1 VPAQLLV
8 VLLLVSPVHRKPK
21 SSSSYPQIHLKRVS
35 LPPFVEAISDTPPSR
50 GRLLRILGVG
60 FGLAVIIGNTIGAG
74 ILSTPGTIAQQL
86 PNAWLFIGV
95 WIAGGLYAL
104 LGAISIAELGTMMP
118 RSGGQYVFAR
128 EALGDYAGFIIGW
141 SDWISTCGTISFI
154 SLIVAQY
161 SAVLLPSLAGRS
173 IALALAIVVV
183 FAVIQWRGI
192 RWGSGV
198 QNVTSLL
205 KALAFAA
212 LVVACFVLGGS
223 ATATES
229 GIAQQASHG
238 LKLFVAVILALQG
251 VIYTY
256 DGWTGVIYFSE
267 EVRNPARDI
276 PRAMFGGVLSVIAI
290 YLLVNLAILY
300 VLPISEIAGSDL
312 ALGKAAQSIFGAN
325 GDRIFRSL
333 MILSMLSAVNAC
345 QLMATR
351 VLFAMSRDGLFSTKA
366 AQANKGGTPTV
377 ALLFSALVAVLFIVT
392 GTVDQVLAVVAF
404 FFVVNYAISFGV
416 VFLLRRREPTRDR
429 PYRAWGYPW
438 TTAISLVGS
447 IAFLAGAV
455 ASDTRNS
462 IYALVLLAASYPTFR
477 LSKWL
482 GERQ

>member
-1 VPAQLLV
+1 LQP
-8 VLLLVSPVHRKPK
+8 S
-21 SSSSYPQIHLKRVS
+21 
-35 LPPFVEAISDTPPSR
+35 VEGTTQTAATR
-50 GRLLRILGVG
+50 GRLLQILGVG

-95 WIAGGLYAL
+95 WIGGGLYAL
-104 LGAISIAELGTMMP
+104 LGAISIAELGTMIP
-118 RSGGQYVFAR
+118 RSGGQYVFAHD
-128 EALGDYAGFIIGW
+128 ALGDYAGFIVGW
-141 SDWISTCGTISFI
+141 SDWISTCGSSSFI
-154 SLIVAQY
+154 SLIIAQY
-161 SAVLLPSLAGRS
+161 AGVLFPAVIGRS
-173 IALALAIVVV
+173 PVIALAIVLM
-183 FAVIQWRGI
+183 FGIIQWRGI

-212 LVVACFVLGGS
+212 LVVACFVLGGNN
-223 ATATES
+223 AGS
-229 GIAQQASHG
+229 GSDLPQVPG
-238 LKLFVAVILALQG
+238 GVKLFVAVILALQG

-276 PRAMFGGVLSVIAI
+276 PRAMLGGVFSVIAI

-312 ALGKAAQSIFGAN
+312 ALGKAAQSIFGPS
-325 GDRIFRSL
+325 GDRIFRTL

-351 VLFAMSRDGLFSTKA
+351 VLFAMSRDGLFSTKGA
-366 AQANKGGTPTV
+366 RANEGGTPTV
-377 ALLFSALVAVLFIVT
+377 ALFLSTLVAALFIVT

-416 VFLLRRREPTRDR
+416 VFLLRRREPDRER

-438 TTAISLVGS
+438 TTGFSLLGS
-447 IAFLAGAV
+447 IAFLGGAV

-462 IYALVLLAASYPTFR
+462 IYALLLLAASYPAFR
-477 LSKWL
+477 LSKRL
-482 GERQ
+482 AERQ